1 MNMLEKALE
10 HLKKKELPQAKVI
23 LEKLL
28 QEEPNHA
35 EARYNLGMIYTELGD
50 PQRAVGTLS
59 KLLELK
65 DCGSN
70 VYVALGFAY
79 SRMGNYSKAKELFLD
94 ALKMDPDNPYA
105 HRNIGGLYGKE
116 NDHEKAIKHLEQALR
131 INPND
136 PTSIYGLG
144 LSYFNMGNLEKADQ
158 YLRDT
163 IEIGPTSSLA
173 ELAKDL
179 LREIAEISLKEKGF
193 RTDAMFYCLHALNL
207 FEKMGPAETRKIAFE
222 IGMKG
227 RQGLDINTPEKKY
240 TLDSLEGTFTGL
252 QLVSFMYVGFKM
264 IAPEKD
270 IGMDLKEEYKM
281 ALKLKETKG
290 TNGHTIH

>member
-1 MNMLEKALE
+1 MNMLEKAYD
-10 HLKKKELPQAKVI
+10 HLKKKELPQAKVL

-28 QEEPNHA
+28 KKDPDHS
-35 EARYNLGMIYTELGD
+35 EARYNLGMVYTELGD

-79 SRMGNYSKAKELFLD
+79 SRMENYSKAKELFLQ
-94 ALKMDPDNPYA
+94 ALKIEPDNPYA

-116 NDHEKAIKHLEQALR
+116 NDHENAILHFKEALKVTPR
-131 INPND
+131 DPNI
-136 PTSIYGLG
+136 TYGLG
-144 LSYFNMGNLEKADQ
+144 LSYFNIGEISKADQ
-158 YLRDT
+158 YLRET
-163 IEIGPTSSLA
+163 IEIEPTSSLA

-193 RTDAMFYCLHALNL
+193 RGDAMFYCIHALNL
-207 FEKMGPAETRKIAFE
+207 FEKVGSSETQKIAFE
-222 IGMKG
+222 IALKG
-227 RQGLDINTPEKKY
+227 REGLDINNPEKKY

-252 QLVSFMYVGFKM
+252 QLVSYMYVGFKL
-264 IAPEKD
+264 IAAHKD
-270 IGMDLKEEYKM
+270 IGIDLSEEYKM
-281 ALKLKETKG
+281 ALKLKKTKG